1 MEPLIFQTNIDSEK
15 KVQSLEPILNK
26 HPDIFKWSIDIEDID
41 NVLRIEGSEN
51 LLEKDIIDLIKSQNF
66 QIEILSDEA
75 VIKTDKILV
84 Y

>member
-51 LLEKDIIDLIKSQNF
+51 LLEKNIIDLIKSQNF